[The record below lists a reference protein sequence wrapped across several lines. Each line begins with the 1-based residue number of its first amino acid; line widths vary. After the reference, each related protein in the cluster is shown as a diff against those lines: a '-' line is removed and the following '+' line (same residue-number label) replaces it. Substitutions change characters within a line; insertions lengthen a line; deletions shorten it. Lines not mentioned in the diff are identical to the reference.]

1 MGNWAGNQ
9 EKIMAKQYRVVISG
23 RTLSGEPLVGIRG
36 EVGRVFRL
44 QGEQLDR
51 MLCGKAVVVA
61 RSLAA
66 EAAEKLLARLHSVDL
81 EARAESLAEAP
92 QEPPT
97 TPPKPEKVVPPV
109 SDELFALVQ
118 PAASATPLITGE
130 ASKAEIPPVDTVV
143 CPKCGESQPK
153 RTLCRQCG
161 LDMPRFLAAQE
172 ALEREAREARAA
184 ELATR
189 RPGSGSTSRA
199 GDGQQAGLLGL
210 GFGGRLG
217 RLDYFSSSLLSTAF
231 WLLTVVLAV
240 ATDKN
245 AFAGFGLLLSV
256 IYGVRCIALR
266 LHDTGRTGWLALI
279 IIVPVIGALMAF
291 FLLFIRGDD
300 DDNEYGELP
309 KSTGGGRAIFALVT
323 VIAVSSLLFRGI
335 AESPEK
341 AARFVQA
348 LSVGQGKEA
357 PDEAEEDEAPQPG
370 AQVRYASNN
379 RIDIY
384 VIAGCTDCEKMRAWL
399 SANGLRPTVYSVD
412 SDQQA
417 AERLHSILGSS
428 GQIQLPVLEVNGKVL
443 SANPDVGEVHRHLRQ
458 ET

>member
-1 MGNWAGNQ
+1 MGYWAVKQ
-9 EKIMAKQYRVVISG
+9 EKIMADQYRVVISG
-23 RTLSGEPLVGIRG
+23 QTLSGTPLAGIRG
-36 EVGRVFRL
+36 EVGRLFRL

-51 MLCGKAVVVA
+51 MLCGKPVVVA

-81 EARAESLAEAP
+81 EARAELLAGAP
-92 QEPPT
+92 QEPP
-97 TPPKPEKVVPPV
+97 PKPENVVPPV

-118 PAASATPLITGE
+118 PAASATPMVAGE
-130 ASKAEIPPVDTVV
+130 AGKAENPPADSVI
-143 CPKCGESQPK
+143 CPKCGENQPR

-172 ALEREAREARAA
+172 ALEREAREARAV
-184 ELATR
+184 ELAAR
-189 RPGSGSTSRA
+189 RSGSGSASRA
-199 GDGQQAGLLGL
+199 REGQQARLIGL

-217 RLDYFSSSLLSTAF
+217 RIDYFSSSLLSTAF
-231 WLLTVVLAV
+231 WMLTVVLAV
-240 ATDKN
+240 ATGKN
-245 AFAGFGLLLSV
+245 AFAGLWIFISV
-256 IYGVRCIALR
+256 IYSVRCIALR

-279 IIVPVIGALMAF
+279 VVVPVIGALMAL

-300 DDNEYGELP
+300 DENEYGEP
-309 KSTGGGRAIFALVT
+309 PMSTGGGRAIFALVT
-323 VIAVSSLLFRGI
+323 VIVASSLLFRGI
-335 AESPEK
+335 AESPDK
-341 AARFVQA
+341 AARFLQA

-357 PDEAEEDEAPQPG
+357 LAEADDDDAAQPG
-370 AQVRYASNN
+370 VPARYASNN

-384 VIAGCTDCEKMRAWL
+384 VVAGCTDCEKMRAWL
-399 SANGLRPTVYSVD
+399 NANGLRPTVYSVD

-417 AERLHSILGSS
+417 AERLHSIIGGS

-443 SANPDVGEVHRHLRQ
+443 SANPDIGEVHQHLRK